1 MYIWTRYKA
10 EVIHHIVK
18 LVQADMID
26 ITPDMSLQIVVDGG
40 FHGLSIPHMVR

>member
-40 FHGLSIPHMVR
+40 GLNVTP